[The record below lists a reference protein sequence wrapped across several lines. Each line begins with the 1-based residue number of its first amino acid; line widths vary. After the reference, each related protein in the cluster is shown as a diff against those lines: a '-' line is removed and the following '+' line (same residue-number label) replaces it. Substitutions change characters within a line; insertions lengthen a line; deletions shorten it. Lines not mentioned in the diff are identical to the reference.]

1 MFFSLCRAV
10 RTTAKKKKKKK
21 KTTILQ
27 WQELEDFFLSQ
38 LAAILKSDWPVPFSI
53 GTSFMRSL

>member
-10 RTTAKKKKKKK
+10 RTTTKNK
-21 KTTILQ
+21 KTTILP

-38 LAAILKSDWPVPFSI
+38 LAEISQSDWPVPFSI

>member
-10 RTTAKKKKKKK
+10 RTTTKKKK
-21 KTTILQ
+21 KTTILS

-38 LAAILKSDWPVPFSI
+38 LAEISQSDWPVPFSI

>member
-1 MFFSLCRAV
+1 MLFSLCRAV

-21 KTTILQ
+21 TTILL
-27 WQELEDFFLSQ
+27 WQEFEDFFLSQ
-38 LAAILKSDWPVPFSI
+38 LAAISQCDWPVPFSI